1 MEIREGRWETPP
13 WHCSLSEK
21 RPGTLESPGSPLIEL
36 NSSTAVQHPTRR
48 FSEGLDDGMMVM
60 MMMEMVVVVMV
71 MVVVMVVMV
80 MVVMVGVGGA
90 SLIAQ
95 LVKNPPAMQETLVQS
110 LGQEDPLEGNSQPQ
124 SDSTERLS
132 LHFKLFYWND

>member
-36 NSSTAVQHPTRR
+36 NSSAAVQHPTRR

-60 MMMEMVVVVMV
+60 MMTEMVMV
-71 MVVVMVVMV
+71 MVMVVMVVMV
-80 MVVMVGVGGA
+80 MVVMM
-90 SLIAQ
+90 
-95 LVKNPPAMQETLVQS
+95 LVM
-110 LGQEDPLEGNSQPQ
+110 
-124 SDSTERLS
+124 
-132 LHFKLFYWND
+132 